1 MAKPFY
7 TRSIPIPL
15 LGTLRREA
23 RQCGVNVGTYLATV
37 LDEIRPEERLKLFQR
52 QARRRADSITERAAS

>member
-7 TRSIPIPL
+7 TRSIPSAL

-23 RQCGVNVGTYLATV
+23 KQCGVNVGTYMATV
-37 LDEIRPEERLKLFQR
+37 LDEIQAGDRLKLYQA
-52 QARRRADSITERAAS
+52 QARRRAEAITKGAA

>member
-15 LGTLRREA
+15 LGSLRREA
-23 RQCGVNVGTYLATV
+23 KQCGVNVGTYIATV
-37 LDEIRPEERLKLFQR
+37 LDEIQPAERLVLFQR
-52 QARRRADSITERAAS
+52 QARRRAEAITKGAA